1 MYLSDEVVML
11 LTIIFVVVCILNII
25 LFFKVWRMTNTVEN
39 IFKLSLTKS
48 GLIMKEEQGDGALTK
63 NTIFVKEEL

>member
-1 MYLSDEVVML
+1 MYLSDEVGML
-11 LTIIFVVVCILNII
+11 LTIIFVVVCILNIV

-63 NTIFVKEEL
+63 NTIFVKEES

>member
-1 MYLSDEVVML
+1 MYLSDEVGML

-25 LFFKVWRMTNTVEN
+25 LFFKVWGMTNTVEN

-63 NTIFVKEEL
+63 NTIFVKEES

>member
-1 MYLSDEVVML
+1 MYLSDEVGML

>member
-1 MYLSDEVVML
+1 MYLSDEAGML
-11 LTIIFVVVCILNII
+11 LTTIFVIVCILNII

-48 GLIMKEEQGDGALTK
+48 GLTMKEEQGDGALSK

>member
-1 MYLSDEVVML
+1 MEVFGIFL
-11 LTIIFVVVCILNII
+11 IIAVILNLT

-48 GLIMKEEQGDGALTK
+48 GLIMKEEQGDGVLIK
-63 NTIFVKEEL
+63 NTIFVKE

>member
-1 MYLSDEVVML
+1 MEVFGIFL
-11 LTIIFVVVCILNII
+11 IIAVILNLI

>member
-1 MYLSDEVVML
+1 MYLSDEVGML
-11 LTIIFVVVCILNII
+11 LTIIFVIVCILNII

>member
-1 MYLSDEVVML
+1 MYMSDEVGML

>member
-1 MYLSDEVVML
+1 MYLSDEVGML

-63 NTIFVKEEL
+63 NTIFVKEES

>member
-1 MYLSDEVVML
+1 MYLSDEVGML

-39 IFKLSLTKS
+39 IFKLSLAKS

>member
-1 MYLSDEVVML
+1 MYLSDEVGML
-11 LTIIFVVVCILNII
+11 LTIIFVIVCILNII
-25 LFFKVWRMTNTVEN
+25 LFFTVWRMTNTVEN

>member
-1 MYLSDEVVML
+1 MYLSDEVGML

-48 GLIMKEEQGDGALTK
+48 GLIMKEEQGDGAITK
-63 NTIFVKEEL
+63 NTIFVKEES

>member
-1 MYLSDEVVML
+1 MYMSDEVGML

-25 LFFKVWRMTNTVEN
+25 LFFKVWGMTNTVEN

>member
-1 MYLSDEVVML
+1 
-11 LTIIFVVVCILNII
+11 
-25 LFFKVWRMTNTVEN
+25 MTNTVEN

>member
-1 MYLSDEVVML
+1 MEVFGIFL
-11 LTIIFVVVCILNII
+11 IIAVILNLI

-48 GLIMKEEQGDGALTK
+48 GLIMKEEQGDGVLIK
-63 NTIFVKEEL
+63 NTIFVKE

>member
-1 MYLSDEVVML
+1 MEVFGIFL
-11 LTIIFVVVCILNII
+11 IIAVILNLT

-63 NTIFVKEEL
+63 NTIFVKEES

>member
-1 MYLSDEVVML
+1 MYLSDEVGML
-11 LTIIFVVVCILNII
+11 LTIIFVVVCILNIV

>member
-1 MYLSDEVVML
+1 MYLSDEVGML
-11 LTIIFVVVCILNII
+11 LTIVFVIVCILNII

>member
-1 MYLSDEVVML
+1 MYLSDEVGML

-25 LFFKVWRMTNTVEN
+25 LFFKVWGMTNTVEN